1 MGADPIFLYFFYF
14 FDPIFSRQVSVS
26 EAKKNKGIM
35 FSEKSLKSSTVKE
48 LENISEA
55 LDEIKGKYS
64 IKTDEDNYKSPLNIT
79 VLSSEP
85 EIDFAKTW
93 E

>member
-1 MGADPIFLYFFYF
+1 
-14 FDPIFSRQVSVS
+14 
-26 EAKKNKGIM
+26 M

-55 LDEIKGKYS
+55 LGEIKGKYS